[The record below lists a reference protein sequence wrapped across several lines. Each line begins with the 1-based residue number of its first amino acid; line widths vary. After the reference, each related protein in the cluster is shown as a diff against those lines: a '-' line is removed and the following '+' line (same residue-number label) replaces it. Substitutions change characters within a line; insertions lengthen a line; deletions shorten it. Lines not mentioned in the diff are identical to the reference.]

1 MFKIIQITDIHLV
14 RPGKLLWGLNPTER
28 LEKCLHDIKEFHADA
43 NFCVI
48 SGDLTD
54 NGDLAAFKHLRSLLE
69 MFEIDTNLMIG
80 NHDKREVFFEAF
92 PNHQKDDTGF
102 IQYEIDNAIGKFLF
116 LDTKKDKPVSHGT
129 LCDKRLKWLDQKLT
143 EAEGYVYIFM
153 HHPPF
158 DIGVDYMDR
167 IKLDAANA
175 FEEIVMKHQN
185 VRHIFFGHVHRP
197 VFLSWNGIT
206 CSACPGISHQVP
218 IKRESVGTDY
228 SIEPAMYS
236 IIEIDNNCV
245 RVNLDAFIDRF
256 PTQMSSYR

>member
-1 MFKIIQITDIHLV
+1 MKLFQIIRRRWLSNI
-14 RPGKLLWGLNPTER
+14 KLIPLL
-28 LEKCLHDIKEFHADA
+28 A
-43 NFCVI
+43 NFCFSTLKRI
-48 SGDLTD
+48 NL
-54 NGDLAAFKHLRSLLE
+54 SL
-69 MFEIDTNLMIG
+69 
-80 NHDKREVFFEAF
+80 VA
-92 PNHQKDDTGF
+92 
-102 IQYEIDNAIGKFLF
+102 
-116 LDTKKDKPVSHGT
+116 

-143 EAEGYVYIFM
+143 EAEGFVHIYA
-153 HHPPF
+153 PSPF

-206 CSACPGISHQVP
+206 CSACPGINHQVP

-245 RVNLDAFIDRF
+245 RVNLDAFIDRL
-256 PTQMSSYR
+256 PTPMSLCR